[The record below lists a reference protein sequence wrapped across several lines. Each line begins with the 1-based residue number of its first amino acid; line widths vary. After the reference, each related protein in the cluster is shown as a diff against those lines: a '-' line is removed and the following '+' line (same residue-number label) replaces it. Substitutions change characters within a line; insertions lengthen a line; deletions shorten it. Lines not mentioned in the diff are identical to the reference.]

1 MGTIFVGDWKV
12 LLEKIRNKKE
22 KQMEMVRKSESNF
35 KMIFFEKYSLLV
47 TFTQNFEIGYKM
59 TKGNLPRKKYQVK
72 KTIRKMK
79 IEGAKWNEM
88 SPKSKWI
95 EIKAGTAAIAW
106 AEHQPGKFSKSS
118 EDIDNFKKELRKVN
132 K

>member
-1 MGTIFVGDWKV
+1 
-12 LLEKIRNKKE
+12 
-22 KQMEMVRKSESNF
+22 MEMVRKSESNF

-79 IEGAKWNEM
+79 IEGAK
-88 SPKSKWI
+88 
-95 EIKAGTAAIAW
+95 
-106 AEHQPGKFSKSS
+106 
-118 EDIDNFKKELRKVN
+118 
-132 K
+132 